1 MQFHSVPG
9 KGHAMMQG
17 PSETRILMAFWAQAL
32 KNRPPQLQ
40 GDAGDTEFLEI
51 DSNSEVLRS
60 MQSPDGPCL
69 Q

>member
-17 PSETRILMAFWAQAL
+17 PSEMRILMAFWAQVL
-32 KNRPPQLQ
+32 KHKPLQPQ
-40 GDAGDTEFLEI
+40 GHGEDAEYVEI
-51 DSNSEVLRS
+51 HSNSDVLRS
-60 MQSPDGPCL
+60 MQSPAGPYP